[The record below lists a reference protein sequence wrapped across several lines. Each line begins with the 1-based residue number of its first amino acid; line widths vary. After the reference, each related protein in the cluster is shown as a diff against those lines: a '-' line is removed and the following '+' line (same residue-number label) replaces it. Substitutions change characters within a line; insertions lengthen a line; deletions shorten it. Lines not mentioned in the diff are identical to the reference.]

1 MTIKLY
7 GGYSGSTKHVS
18 MVLREKGVP
27 YEFHKITLRTGDNKT
42 PEYMA
47 MQPFGQ
53 IPCLVSKSS
62 SGSTLAMELVAF

>member
-1 MTIKLY
+1 
-7 GGYSGSTKHVS
+7 

-27 YEFHKITLRTGDNKT
+27 YEVQKIVLRTGDHKT

-53 IPCLVSKSS
+53 VPYIVSEISS
-62 SGSTLAMELVAF
+62 SRSELHSKLTQCDFVIP